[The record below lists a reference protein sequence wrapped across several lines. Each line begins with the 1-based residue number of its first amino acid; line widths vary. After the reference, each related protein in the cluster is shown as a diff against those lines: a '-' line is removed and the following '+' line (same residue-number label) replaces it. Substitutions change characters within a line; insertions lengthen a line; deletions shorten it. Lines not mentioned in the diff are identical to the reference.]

1 MKYALQI
8 YRYIH
13 NQGLDEQGPPYAVKY
28 PYFHMPH
35 KWNI

>member
-13 NQGLDEQGPPYAVKY
+13 NQGLDEQGPPYAVKH

-35 KWNI
+35 K